1 MTGDDDQPDVG
12 KMLADDPEAV
22 MLYAESRYSAFG
34 KDLEYM
40 WHWEV
45 LRDGEFV
52 QEGCS
57 LSESSAREAV
67 SYVIRFFERQDHL
80 RDAGNATVDEI
91 RNLLR
96 EAGLGAP
103 EVVRL
108 AEEPQLGDSKI
119 QS

>member
-1 MTGDDDQPDVG
+1 MIDDGDQPNVG
-12 KMLADDPEAV
+12 TMLAEDPEAV

-34 KDLEYM
+34 KDLDYM

-67 SYVIRFFERQDHL
+67 SHVIGFFECQDRS
-80 RDAGNATVDEI
+80 RDRRSTNVDAI
-91 RNLLR
+91 KKLLR

-103 EVVRL
+103 EVVR
-108 AEEPQLGDSKI
+108 APNVPQHGGSKI
-119 QS
+119 